1 MYSSKMTK
9 SKSYSIRQILVLR
22 GEDPDSEDQE
32 VLDMKEELEKL
43 TVIQLLTMIKEI
55 KENPVPTFMSMVGSC
70 T

>member
-43 TVIQLLTMIKEI
+43 TVIQLLTMINEI